1 MKPMKM
7 VSGAM
12 GAAKSSAQW
21 GDKMRKQAM
30 EQHKCFWG
38 GGDQGTLS
46 LRACDAGGR
55 NWSQATPD
63 DTSSGAIQS
72 LRKGGSV
79 TRGSKREKSRLS
91 GKFKIV

>member
-7 VSGAM
+7 ASGGFHMATHPKKTMDM
-12 GAAKSSAQW
+12 GI
-21 GDKMRKQAM
+21 R
-30 EQHKCFWG
+30 QHKCFWG
-38 GGDQGTLS
+38 GGDQGALS
-46 LRACDAGGR
+46 LRACDAAGGR

-72 LRKGGSV
+72 LRKGGLV